1 MTEIKHTYNSPRW
14 SGEVA
19 DCSLPMTFDTYSNC
33 SFGCVY
39 CFSQYQ
45 RGLGG
50 GKDDYYAKKVEAVN
64 VQKVKDI
71 FTGKRD
77 SQFRPYIEQRRTLQ
91 WGGLSDQ
98 FDGYER
104 RFGVTLE
111 LLRFFKEIDYPITFS
126 TKSTWWLDDPRYT
139 ELFKGQRNWNCKF
152 SIITYDAEAAAKI
165 EKGVPTPQ
173 ERIEAIRRF
182 SELDAG
188 GATLRLRPFIIGVS
202 SRDYKTLIRKSAE
215 AGATAMT
222 TDFFCLERRAT
233 KIAKEHYRIISD
245 CVGRDVVE
253 FYAKHS
259 RGSGYLRLNRRVK
272 EPYVKAM
279 RDLAHELG
287 MRFYVSDAHFKEA
300 CDSACCCGLPD
311 DWKISRCQFSQALQ
325 LCRRNGKV
333 TFSEIADGA
342 DFLDFEWGKAEGFNT
357 NSVERRAKFEGM
369 TMRDYLR
376 YLWNNPKA
384 GQSPYAMFEGVMV
397 PDGKDDHGDIVYRWN
412 QGMTFVEGAGAEG

>member
-1 MTEIKHTYNSPRW
+1 MSDIKHTYQSPRW

-45 RGLGG
+45 RGIGN
-50 GKDDYYAKKVEAVN
+50 GKNDYLQKKVEAVN

-71 FTGKRD
+71 FTLKRP
-77 SQFRPYIEQRRTLQ
+77 SQFSKFVKDRRTLQ

-98 FDGYER
+98 FDGYEHKH
-104 RFGVTLE
+104 GVTLE
-111 LLRFFKEIDYPITFS
+111 LLKFFKEINYPITFS
-126 TKSTWWLDDPRYT
+126 TKATWWLDDPRYT
-139 ELFKGQRNWNCKF
+139 ELFKNQKNWNCKF
-152 SIITYDAEAAAKI
+152 SIITYNPEAAAKI

-173 ERIEAIRRF
+173 ERIKAI
-182 SELDAG
+182 EKYANLNAG

-202 SRDYKTLIRKSAE
+202 SKDYKRLITESAQ
-215 AGATAMT
+215 AGATALT
-222 TDFFCLERRAT
+222 TEFFCLERRAT
-233 KIAKEHYRIISD
+233 KFAKENYRVISECIGHD
-245 CVGRDVVE
+245 IVE

-259 RGSGYLRLNRRVK
+259 HGSGYLRLNRKVK

-279 RDLAHELG
+279 RELAHSLG

-300 CDSACCCGLPD
+300 CDNACCCGLPD

-325 LCRRNGKV
+325 LCKQNGKV
-333 TFSEIADGA
+333 TFGELAQDSA
-342 DFLDFEWGKAEGFNT
+342 FLEFPWGKAEGFNT
-357 NSVERRAKFEGM
+357 GSIEKRAKFEGM
-369 TMRDYLR
+369 NMREYLR

-397 PDGKDDHGDIVYRWN
+397 PDGYDNDGNIVYRWN
-412 QGMTFVEGAGAEG
+412 QEKTFIKGQ